1 MAVCKESWAEE
12 AYAAIRWWARY
23 VSPHWNGPATIEEV
37 RVWMY
42 RYTYL
47 EQPPE
52 ERWIGPVVQR
62 ALREKIIRRKG
73 FAPAKSSHG
82 ALKARYVGT
91 RFA

>member
-1 MAVCKESWAEE
+1 MDKEGWQEQ
-12 AYAAIRWWARY
+12 AYAALRRWAMAHHWASHPHAFTVEQIRHTGAL
-23 VSPHWNGPATIEEV
+23 NN
-37 RVWMY
+37 
-42 RYTYL
+42 L
-47 EQPPE
+47 DPPRDL
-52 ERWIGPVVQR
+52 RWFGPVVQR